1 MAKKIPLI
9 QPDAQR
15 AVNWNEKAV
24 QAVIDEHGHVLCGIK
39 VDGIRAHLFR
49 QDSGLKIVTRAGH
62 EIPAMSGWHER
73 ILGAWDVLGFGEH
86 VVLDCELHIPGVDF
100 QKTSGLLRRN
110 DPLPEEYTPQLVI
123 LDVFGMGHLLGQVY
137 GSPSSP
143 SFGHRLTSIARK
155 LGGKTLLTS
164 SDLFVGEAIAAVD
177 SVAALR
183 GYYDQSRLLGYEGL
197 IVKDPRAEVRN
208 GKVAGFWK
216 LKPGC
221 GMPGWEGD
229 GVVIAH
235 VWGDDTKANAGLIVG
250 FRVRLDDGSESN
262 ATGLTQAQ
270 MEEYTQCVVGCGC
283 VGLCKERG
291 LASDEVSATCRAVN
305 KPYLGRVARI
315 EAMERTN
322 SGSLRHP
329 KFIAFRDLDSAPG
342 ELA

>member
-1 MAKKIPLI
+1 MAKKTPLI

-15 AVNWNEKAV
+15 AVNFNEKAV

-49 QDSGLKIVTRAGH
+49 RDSKLHIVTRAGH
-62 EIPAMSGWHER
+62 EIPAMSEWHER
-73 ILGAWDVLGFGEH
+73 ILGTWDVIGFSPEA
-86 VVLDCELHIPGVDF
+86 VLDCELHIPGVDF

-110 DPLPEEYTPQLVI
+110 DPLGEEYGPQFVI
-123 LDVFGMGHLLGQVY
+123 LDVYGMDHLLGKKAD
-137 GSPSSP
+137 SPA
-143 SFGHRLTSIARK
+143 FGHRLTSIARK
-155 LGGKTLLTS
+155 LDGKTLLTS
-164 SDLFVGEAIAAVD
+164 SDLLVGEAIAAVD

-229 GVVIAH
+229 GVVIGY
-235 VWGDDTKANAGLIVG
+235 VWGDADKANAGKIVG

-262 ATGLTQAQ
+262 ATGLTQVL
-270 MEEYTQCVVGCGC
+270 MDEYTRAYQACWEDQRPVPFVG
-283 VGLCKERG
+283 RI
-291 LASDEVSATCRAVN
+291 
-305 KPYLGRVARI
+305 ARI

-322 SGSLRHP
+322 GGSLRHP
-329 KFIAFRDLDSAPG
+329 KFIAFRDLDGAQG